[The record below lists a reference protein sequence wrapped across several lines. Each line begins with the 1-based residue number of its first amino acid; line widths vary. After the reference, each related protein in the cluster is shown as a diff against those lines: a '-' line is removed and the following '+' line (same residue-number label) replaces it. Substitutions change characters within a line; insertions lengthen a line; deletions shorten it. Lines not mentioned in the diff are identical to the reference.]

1 MALPPYRGP
10 ARPPVPAPVPGPV
23 WAPVCGDLDKVFDVT
38 EPDSTLPEPPDV
50 PPPTE
55 KERLD
60 VLRHSTAHVM
70 AQAVLSLWPEA
81 HYAIG
86 PPIEDGFYYDFD
98 IGRPFLPEDLTA
110 IERAMRGIVKQNQP
124 FLREE
129 VPLAEALSIFKDQ
142 PYKVEILQGIG
153 ESSEQGVEGETISL
167 YRNPRRGRDGGS
179 YLDLCRGPHLPSTGD
194 IPAFKLLRT
203 SGAYWRGDE
212 HRPMLQRIYGTA
224 WFSQEDLDA
233 HLHRLEEAQR
243 RDHRRLG
250 AELDLFSFPSE
261 LGAGLAVWHPKGALI
276 RRIMEEYSRQV
287 HERSGY
293 EFAFTPHLARSTLWE
308 ISGHLGYYADAMYPP
323 MALEEGAYYVKP
335 MSCPFH
341 ILIYRSRM
349 RSYKELP
356 LRLFELGTVYRYER
370 TGVIHGLLRTR
381 GFTQD
386 DSHIFCTEDQVV
398 PELRSLL
405 GFVIRMLRTFGFDTF
420 EAKLSTRDPA
430 KSVGT
435 DEGWEHATEALRQA
449 LIDEGIPY
457 VINEADAAFYGP
469 KIDVDI
475 RDAIGR
481 AWQVSTLQ
489 VDFNNP
495 ERFDLTYVSGANE
508 RVRTYMIHRAL
519 FGSVER
525 FFGILVEHYAG
536 AFPAWLAP
544 VQAVVIP
551 IADRHEAYALEVAE
565 TLRAQGFRVDVDSS
579 GETLGNRIRKA
590 QGEKIP
596 YMLVAGDRE
605 AETATVAVRARSG
618 DKHDAVPLSEF
629 AEQLAGEVA
638 RHGSPA

>member
-1 MALPPYRGP
+1 MTEQ
-10 ARPPVPAPVPGPV
+10 VEQAPEAPEDKAPGR
-23 WAPVCGDLDKVFDVT
+23 AAQ
-38 EPDSTLPEPPDV
+38 
-50 PPPTE
+50 
-55 KERLD
+55 LD

-70 AQAVLSLWPEA
+70 AQAVLSLWPHA

-98 IGRPFLPEDLTA
+98 IGRPFTPDDLVS
-110 IERAMRGIVKQNQP
+110 IEKAMRGIIKQNQP

-129 VPLAEALSIFKDQ
+129 VPLTEALDIFKDQ

-153 ESSEQGVEGETISL
+153 ESSEQGVQGEIVSL
-167 YRNPRRGRDGGS
+167 YRNPHRGKAGGS
-179 YLDLCRGPHLPSTGD
+179 YLDLCRGPHLPSTGA

-224 WFSQEDLDA
+224 WFTQEELDA
-233 HLHRLEEAQR
+233 HLHRLEEAHR

-250 AELDLFSFPSE
+250 AELDLFSFPAE
-261 LGAGLAVWHPKGALI
+261 LGGGLSVWHPKGGLM

-287 HERSGY
+287 HEASGY
-293 EFAFTPHLARSTLWE
+293 EFVYTPHVARSTLWE
-308 ISGHLGYYADAMYPP
+308 ISGHLGWYAESMYPP
-323 MALEEGAYYVKP
+323 MTLDEQTYYVKP
-335 MSCPFH
+335 MNCPFH

-349 RSYKELP
+349 RSYRELP
-356 LRLFELGTVYRYER
+356 LRLFEFGAVYRYER
-370 TGVIHGLLRTR
+370 SGVLHGLMRVR

-386 DSHIFCTEDQVV
+386 DAHIFCTMEQVV

-405 GFVIRMLRTFGFDTF
+405 GFIISFLRTFGFDTF
-420 EAKLSTRDPA
+420 EAKLSTRNPE
-430 KSVGT
+430 KCVGS
-435 DEGWEHATEALRQA
+435 EEVWEHATEALRQA
-449 LIDEGIPY
+449 LVAEGIPY
-457 VINEADAAFYGP
+457 VINEGDAAFYGP

-489 VDFNNP
+489 VDFNLP
-495 ERFDLTYVSGANE
+495 ELFDLTYTSGTNE
-508 RVRTYMIHRAL
+508 RARACMIHRAL

-536 AFPAWLAP
+536 AFPAWLSP

-551 IADRHEAYALEVAE
+551 IADRHEAYAGEVLEAL
-565 TLRAQGFRVDVDSS
+565 TAAGLRAEVESS

-590 QGEKIP
+590 QGEKVP
-596 YMLVAGDRE
+596 YMVVVGDRE
-605 AETATVAVRARSG
+605 SERRSVAVRARSG
-618 DKHDAVPLSEF
+618 EKHDGVPLAEF
-629 AEQLAGEVA
+629 VAQLQDEVSRRGA
-638 RHGSPA
+638 PA